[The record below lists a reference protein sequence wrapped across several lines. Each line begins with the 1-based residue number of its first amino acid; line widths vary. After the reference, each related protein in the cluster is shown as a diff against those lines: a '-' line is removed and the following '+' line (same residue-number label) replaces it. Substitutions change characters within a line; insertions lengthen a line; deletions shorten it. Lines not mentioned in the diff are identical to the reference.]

1 MWHCAAVAAA
11 DYSDRLRGQ
20 AKEQFAKLPPGLRR
34 HVLHGLGRYA
44 PWEAGFDFTPPL
56 PAPGEVTG
64 PPDFVGIGVQKCGT
78 TWWYD
83 RIMTHPQLYARA
95 DIHKE
100 RHYFDRFGAAAFEQS
115 DREAYAGWFP
125 RPEGTLTGEWTPDY
139 FGLPWAPL
147 LLRGAA
153 PDTRLLLLL
162 RDPVERFRS
171 GLAHRRRMGEPS
183 GPAEVNDAV
192 QRGFY
197 FRLLNDWLLQF
208 DRRQLHIMQYE
219 RCVADPAGQLR
230 ATFEFLGLEDSELAH
245 RPPLQSAAHRGGT
258 FEPPLEL
265 DPTVRRR
272 LVSLYSSDVVSLA
285 RTLPSIDL
293 RLWPN
298 FAHLAP
304 GASPADDGVDV
315 PSP

>member
-1 MWHCAAVAAA
+1 VAAA
-11 DYSDRLRGQ
+11 DYSDRLREQ
-20 AKEQFAKLPPGLRR
+20 AKEQFARLPPGLRR

-44 PWEAGFDFTPPL
+44 PWESGFDFTPPPL
-56 PAPGEVTG
+56 LPGEETG

-83 RIMTHPQLYARA
+83 LLMSHPRLYARA

-115 DREAYAGWFP
+115 DRDGYAGWFP
-125 RPEGTLTGEWTPDY
+125 RRPGTLTGEWTPDY

-153 PDTRLLLLL
+153 PDARLLLLL

-183 GPAEVNDAV
+183 GPAAVNDAI

-208 DRRQLHIMQYE
+208 DRRQLHILQYE
-219 RCVADPAGQLR
+219 RCATDPAGQLR
-230 ATFEFLGLEDSELAH
+230 STFQFLGLEDAELAH
-245 RPPLQSAAHRGGT
+245 RPPDRPAAARSGNDET
-258 FEPPLEL
+258 PLDL
-265 DPTVRRR
+265 DPTVRKR
-272 LVSLYSSDVVSLA
+272 LVSLYSPDVVSLA

-293 RLWPN
+293 ELWPN
-298 FAHLAP
+298 FAHLSP
-304 GASPADDGVDV
+304 GAAPAGDDTQ
-315 PSP
+315 PTARSS

>member
-1 MWHCAAVAAA
+1 MGGRI
-11 DYSDRLRGQ
+11 RLH
-20 AKEQFAKLPPGLRR
+20 P
-34 HVLHGLGRYA
+34 
-44 PWEAGFDFTPPL
+44 AGPL
-56 PAPGEVTG
+56 PGEVTG

-83 RIMTHPQLYARA
+83 RMMSHPRLYARD

-100 RHYFDRFGAAAFEQS
+100 RHYFDRFGASAFEQS
-115 DREAYAGWFP
+115 DLEAYAGWFP
-125 RPEGTLTGEWTPDY
+125 RRPRTLTGEWTPDY

-153 PDTRLLLLL
+153 PDARLLLLL

-171 GLAHRRRMGEPS
+171 GLAHQRRMGEPS
-183 GPAEVNDAV
+183 GPAAVNDAV

-208 DRRQLHIMQYE
+208 DRRQMHILQYE

-230 ATFEFLGLEDSELAH
+230 STFRFLGLEDAELAH
-245 RPPLQSAAHRGGT
+245 RPPDQVTSLRHGSH
-258 FEPPLEL
+258 EPSLDL
-265 DPTVRRR
+265 DPAVRRR

-285 RTLPSIDL
+285 RTLPDIDL

-304 GASPADDGVDV
+304 GSDRSEGGADIPD
-315 PSP
+315 PTA